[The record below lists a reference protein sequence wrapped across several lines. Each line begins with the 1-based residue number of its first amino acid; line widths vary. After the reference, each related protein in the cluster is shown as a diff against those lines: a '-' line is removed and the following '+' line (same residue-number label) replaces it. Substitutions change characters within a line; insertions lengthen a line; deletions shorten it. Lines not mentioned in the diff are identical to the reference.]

1 MIRFF
6 DFTFS
11 LIGIILLSPLISIL
25 LIAGYLDTKSPIFKQ
40 ERIGKNKKPFSL
52 YKFRSM
58 YLNTKSVATHLANY
72 SSVTKYGSF
81 LRKSKLDEIPQLFN
95 VLIGNMSLVGPRPN
109 VEEDVKKYISDE
121 KSIIFTKPGIT
132 DLSSIIF
139 SDEGEILKNSSNP
152 DESYNLLIRPWKSSL
167 ILLYIK
173 NESFLLDCQIIFLT
187 LLNFFNRKK
196 TLRLIHDLVKKKSPN
211 NNNLHNICL
220 RKEKLLPININ
231 TFNFIS

>member
-1 MIRFF
+1 VIRFF

-95 VLIGNMSLVGPRPN
+95 VLLGDMSLVGPRPQILS
-109 VEEDVKKYISDE
+109 EVKLYTNFE
-121 KSIIFTKPGIT
+121 KELLRIKPGIT
-132 DLSSIIF
+132 DFSSIIF
-139 SDEGEILKNSSNP
+139 SDESEILRFSKEPNK
-152 DESYNLLIRPWKSSL
+152 DYNILIRPWKSKLGVFYVYNNNIFVDLQL
-167 ILLYIK
+167 II
-173 NESFLLDCQIIFLT
+173 LT
-187 LLNFFNRKK
+187 LVSIFKRKLALK
-196 TLRLIHDLVKKKSPN
+196 YTSNLLRKLKANNDLVEIAKRNK
-211 NNNLHNICL
+211 NLN
-220 RKEKLLPININ
+220 
-231 TFNFIS
+231 